1 MDQPTMRAVV
11 HAGAP
16 GVAGF
21 RTALLP
27 RPEPGP
33 GQVLVRI
40 HCAALNRHD
49 LFVAAGRDGTEP
61 PLVVGSDGAG
71 EVAAL
76 GPGASGVAVG
86 DEVVVDP
93 TLGWP
98 AADDVPGVPRLL
110 GGPPDGTLAEYV
122 VVPAANVHPRP
133 EGLDWVEAAALPLVA
148 VTSFRALFTRGGL
161 RAGQHVLV
169 PAVSSGVGTMCVL
182 MALAAGARVTA
193 VTRSAAKAEAARALG
208 AHEVILGV
216 DGGYPAPRTPVDL
229 VVDSV
234 GAAYFASHLAAL
246 RSGGRLVTL
255 GATTGPDVS
264 VSLRELFFRQIS
276 VVGTSVGSSEEF
288 AEAMAFVRRHDLRP
302 VVHDVRPFDEA
313 VQALHDLRESGHFGK
328 SVIRVSA

>member
-1 MDQPTMRAVV
+1 MHAVV

-21 RTALLP
+21 RLAALP

-33 GQVLVRI
+33 GQVLVRLRY
-40 HCAALNRHD
+40 AALNRHD
-49 LFVAAGRDGTEP
+49 LFVALRRDGTEP
-61 PLVVGSDGAG
+61 PLVMGSDGAG
-71 EVAAL
+71 EVVAL

-86 DEVVVDP
+86 DEVVIDP

-98 AADDVPGVPRLL
+98 VADDVPVVPGLL

-122 VVPAANVHPRP
+122 AVPAANVHARP
-133 EGLDWVEAAALPLVA
+133 EGLDWAEAAAMPLVA
-148 VTSFRALFTRGGL
+148 VTSFRALFTRGAL
-161 RAGQHVLV
+161 RSGQHVLI
-169 PAVSSGVGTMCVL
+169 PAVSSGVGTMCVR

-208 AHEVILGV
+208 VHEVIVGD
-216 DGGYPAPRTPVDL
+216 DGGYPAPDTPVDL
-229 VVDSV
+229 VIDSV
-234 GAAYFASHLAAL
+234 GAAYFSSHLAAL

-276 VVGTSVGSSEEF
+276 VIGTSVGSSEEF
-288 AEAMAFVRRHDLRP
+288 AQAMAFVRRHDLRP
-302 VVHDVRPFDEA
+302 VVHDVRPLGEA
-313 VQALHDLRESGHFGK
+313 VEALHDLRESGHFGK
-328 SVIRVSA
+328 SVIRISD